1 MKIATALILAY
12 PRRLTRETIAIRS
25 SLELRQSKK

>member
-12 PRRLTRETIAIRS
+12 PRRLTRKTISIRY
-25 SLELRQSKK
+25 SLELRQGKK